1 MRCFSS
7 KKSNKF
13 FLNIIFHVIA
23 GEMLINVYIFYSY
36 VVILLSLITTEL
48 YEHRQ
53 SSRFSSMYK
62 IFEYV
67 DYNKLEI
74 RMIFDL

>member
-1 MRCFSS
+1 M
-7 KKSNKF
+7 
-13 FLNIIFHVIA
+13 NIIFHVIA
-23 GEMLINVYIFYSY
+23 GEMLINDYLFYSF
-36 VVILLSLITTEL
+36 VVSNIEL

>member
-1 MRCFSS
+1 M
-7 KKSNKF
+7 
-13 FLNIIFHVIA
+13 NIIFHVIA
-23 GEMLINVYIFYSY
+23 GEMLINVKYFYSF
-36 VVILLSLITTEL
+36 VVILQCQITTEL